1 MIRLMLKVAKWLDS
15 RFPAKV
21 TITLAGYE
29 ALVKQGGD
37 LRSELND
44 MGLSLNKALER
55 LSVVELNSVHK
66 EPVQILI
73 SDLAR
78 MKADYASFKA
88 SMGFRG
94 EAISA
99 EVEALLNGEVI

>member
-1 MIRLMLKVAKWLDS
+1 MIRLILRLAKWLDS

-21 TITLAGYE
+21 TVTTAQYE
-29 ALVKQGGD
+29 ALQLKVSD
-37 LRSELND
+37 LASQASDNEQ
-44 MGLSLNKALER
+44 SLNKALER

-73 SDLAR
+73 SEVERL
-78 MKADYASFKA
+78 KADLISFKA

-94 EAISA
+94 TQISA
-99 EVEALLNGEVI
+99 EVEAMLNGETI